1 MLLVRDETGPPDP
14 QVSNNMYFC
23 EIILLQIFG
32 FQKNSLLA
40 VFNLDQSRPTF
51 GFLMFS
57 GASKEI
63 QGIKWVK
70 KRYLD
75 FVQVNLKKK

>member
-1 MLLVRDETGPPDP
+1 MIDINGAHNMLLVRDETGPPDP

-57 GASKEI
+57 GGSKEVFLSF
-63 QGIKWVK
+63 QG
-70 KRYLD
+70 L
-75 FVQVNLKKK
+75 